1 MDMVFWRIDGEGVEA
16 AKRKYR
22 TFQRKIKVKFWR
34 IVGEGT
40 ELLEEASNTSAES
53 EVGVFGI

>member
-1 MDMVFWRIDGEGVEA
+1 MDVVSLRIGGEGVET
-16 AKRKYR
+16 AKRKYQ

-34 IVGEGT
+34 IDGEGT
-40 ELLEEASNTSAES
+40 EQRKRRIPSAES

>member
-1 MDMVFWRIDGEGVEA
+1 MDVVSLRIGGEGVEA

-34 IVGEGT
+34 IDGEGT
-40 ELLEEASNTSAES
+40 EQRKRRIPSAES